1 MSTSNVSHTSIPFTS
16 SSQILIKT
24 FRHWGEGFNNVGHYI
39 GAYDAGYY
47 GYMYSEVFS
56 ADMYYTSFKAD
67 PLNSE
72 QGRRYRHIILERGGS
87 RPEMDLLKEF
97 LGREPNSDAFFKDL
111 GLA

>member
-1 MSTSNVSHTSIPFTS
+1 MSAMRRKQKLTHAS
-16 SSQILIKT
+16 
-24 FRHWGEGFNNVGHYI
+24 RYWGEGFNNVGHYI
-39 GAYDAGYY
+39 GDYDAGYY

-72 QGRRYRHIILERGGS
+72 QGRRYRHIVLERGGS